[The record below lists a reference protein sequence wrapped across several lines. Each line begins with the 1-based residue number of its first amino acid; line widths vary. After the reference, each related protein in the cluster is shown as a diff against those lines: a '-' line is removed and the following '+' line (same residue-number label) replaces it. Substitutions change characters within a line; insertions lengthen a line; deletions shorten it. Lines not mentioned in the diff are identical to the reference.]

1 MLSYADAHPLFD
13 SYARYLVF
21 HQAMQRHP
29 FQPEICAE
37 STKIH
42 MESNKGDFLQ
52 RVARDAARKEHEV
65 IRQKVIGSLVNQVN
79 TQLKRSLENC

>member
-1 MLSYADAHPLFD
+1 MNSDVSPPFD
-13 SYARYLVF
+13 PYARYPVF
-21 HQAMQRHP
+21 HQEMQQHS

-65 IRQKVIGSLVNQVN
+65 VRQKVIDKTN
-79 TQLKRSLENC
+79 